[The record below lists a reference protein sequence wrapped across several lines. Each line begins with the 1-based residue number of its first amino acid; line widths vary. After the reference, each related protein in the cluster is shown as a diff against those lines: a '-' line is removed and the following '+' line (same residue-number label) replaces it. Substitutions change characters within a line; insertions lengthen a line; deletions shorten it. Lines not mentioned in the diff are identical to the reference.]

1 MSSSAARR
9 VPKLLRQKRFRVL
22 VVSIGTVLHLI
33 NVSPRGALPKVGLLF
48 DSFAV
53 TDEDASTAIR
63 PSSLGQRSG
72 VANLVYDLSIV
83 ITSNLIPAHPNID
96 IINCTISSLS
106 QLNGLPLDTPIYI
119 TVDGLRPEISPLT
132 KEEGGQGYGED
143 WQRLSAYIQRV
154 KSSLF
159 VPFFNIHVLAMDQHQ
174 HISGSVNEALKNIS
188 NSAQYRFS
196 PDNHY
201 IYLLQHDLYFI
212 EPIPHHKL
220 IGAMRDAPEQLRNI
234 RFRYNYN
241 LKGKT
246 DKADAFRFPPCYDI
260 ENGTVF
266 ERHGLPFYATAR
278 WSDNNQLSTLAYYQK
293 VIDHIRNKTEGGKLK
308 LPMEWVLMK
317 SANSNC
323 REWGQAVLGDRRHD
337 RRSYL
342 GHMDGRRTDG

>member
-1 MSSSAARR
+1 MSSSAARC
-9 VPKLLRQKRFRVL
+9 VPKLLRQKRFPVL
-22 VVSIGTVLHLI
+22 VISIGTVLHLV
-33 NVSPRGALPKVGLLF
+33 NVSPRGALPKVGLLLF
-48 DSFAV
+48 DSFAITV
-53 TDEDASTAIR
+53 EDASAAIR
-63 PSSLGQRSG
+63 PSSFGQRSG
-72 VANLVYDLSIV
+72 VASLDYDLSIV
-83 ITSNLIPAHPNID
+83 ITSNLIPTHPKID
-96 IINCTISSLS
+96 IINYTISSLS
-106 QLNGLPLDTPIYI
+106 LLDGLPLDTPIYI

-132 KEEGGQGYGED
+132 KEKEGEQD
-143 WQRLSAYIQRV
+143 RQRLSAYIQRV

-159 VPFFNIHVLAMDQHQ
+159 APFFNIHVLAMDQHQ

-188 NSAQYRFS
+188 KSTQYRFS

-220 IGAMRDAPEQLRNI
+220 IGAMREAPEQLRNI

-241 LKGKT
+241 LKGET

-293 VIDHIRNKTEGGKLK
+293 MIGHIRNKTEGGRLN
-308 LPMEWVLMK
+308 LPMEWVLMN
-317 SANSNC
+317 SAKSNC
-323 REWGQAVLGDRRHD
+323 REWGQAVLGDRHQD